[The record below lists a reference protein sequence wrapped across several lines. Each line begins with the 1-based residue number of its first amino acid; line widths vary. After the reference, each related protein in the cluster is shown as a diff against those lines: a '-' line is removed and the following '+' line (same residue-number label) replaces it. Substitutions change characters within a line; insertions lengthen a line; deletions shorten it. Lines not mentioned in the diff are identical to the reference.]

1 MAPHHLPSSPFLS
14 RRSTVAFVGS
24 PRSVELVR
32 EAKVTNPRVGVEV
45 GEGEGA
51 GAGIG
56 ARLGFR
62 LGSGLRLVPCSRV
75 LTVLGADFVSP
86 AYRSVRLAYRSSRR
100 LVLGADFVSPAYR
113 SRPAGGRTDAAGGA
127 YALILIQC
135 RRAPTAAQ

>member
-86 AYRSVRLAYRSSRR
+86 AYRSRS
-100 LVLGADFVSPAYR
+100 
-113 SRPAGGRTDAAGGA
+113 AGGRTDAAGGA